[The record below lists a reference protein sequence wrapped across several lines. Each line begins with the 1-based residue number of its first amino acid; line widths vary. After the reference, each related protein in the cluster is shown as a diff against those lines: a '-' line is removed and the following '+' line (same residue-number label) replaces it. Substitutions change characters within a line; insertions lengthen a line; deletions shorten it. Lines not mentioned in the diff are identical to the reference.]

1 VCAVLFYN
9 FAKVI
14 NISYITKQINKKM
27 HKSGYIN
34 IIGKPNVGKSS
45 LLNALMGEKLSAV
58 THKAQTTRHRI
69 FGILNTEDYQLVI
82 SDTPGLIKPA
92 YLMQE
97 GMMKFVQ
104 ESLKDADVFLLMTD
118 VFDKFDFDE
127 VVEKIRKSKIPI
139 VVVINK
145 SDLTTQEKLIE
156 LIAKWQTL
164 IPEAEIM
171 PISALYNFNLD
182 KLTSALLD
190 HVPEHEPYFPKDE
203 ISNLPVRFFISEIIR
218 EKIFLSYEKEIPYSV
233 EVVVEEFAEERD
245 IVRMRAVIYVM
256 RDSQKGIIIG
266 KGGEALKKVGTLAR
280 KDIENLVGKHV
291 FLELYVK
298 VLKDWRENKNNLKNF
313 GLMQ

>member
-1 VCAVLFYN
+1 
-9 FAKVI
+9 
-14 NISYITKQINKKM
+14 M
-27 HKSGYIN
+27 HKSGFIS

-69 FGILNTEDYQLVI
+69 FGLLNTEDYQLVI

-104 ESLKDADVFLLMTD
+104 ESMKDADVFLLMTD
-118 VFDKFDFDE
+118 VFDKFDFNE
-127 VVEKIRKSKIPI
+127 VVEKMRKSKIPMI
-139 VVVINK
+139 VAINK
-145 SDLTTQEKLIE
+145 SDLSTQEKLLE
-156 LIAKWQTL
+156 LIEKWQKL
-164 IPEAEIM
+164 LPEAEVM
-171 PISALYNFNLD
+171 PISALFNFNLD
-182 KLTSALLD
+182 KILNSLLS
-190 HVPEHEPYFPKDE
+190 HIPFHEPYFSKDE
-203 ISNLPVRFFISEIIR
+203 ISNLPVRFFTSEIIR
-218 EKIFLSYEKEIPYSV
+218 EKIFLNYEKEIPYSV
-233 EVVVEEFAEERD
+233 EVVIDGFEEEKD
-245 IVRMRAVIYVM
+245 ITRIRAIIYVM

-266 KGGEALKKVGTLAR
+266 KKGEALKRVGTEAR
-280 KDIENLVGKHV
+280 KDIEVLIDKHV

>member
-1 VCAVLFYN
+1 
-9 FAKVI
+9 
-14 NISYITKQINKKM
+14 M
-27 HKSGYIN
+27 HKSGFIS

-69 FGILNTEDYQLVI
+69 FGLLNTEDYQLVI

-104 ESLKDADVFLLMTD
+104 ESMKDADVFLFMTD
-118 VFDKFDFDE
+118 VWDKFDFNE
-127 VVEKIRKSKIPI
+127 VIEKMKKSKIPMI
-139 VVVINK
+139 VAINK
-145 SDLTTQEKLIE
+145 SDLSTQEKLIE
-156 LIAKWQTL
+156 LIDKWQTL
-164 IPEAEIM
+164 LPEAEVM
-171 PISALYNFNLD
+171 PISALFNFNLD
-182 KLTSALLD
+182 KLLNAILS
-190 HVPEHEPYFPKDE
+190 HIPFHEPYFSKEE
-203 ISNLPVRFFISEIIR
+203 ISNLPVRFFTSEIIR
-218 EKIFLSYEKEIPYSV
+218 EKIFLNYEKEIPYSV
-233 EVVVEEFAEERD
+233 EVVIDGFEEEKD
-245 IVRMRAVIYVM
+245 ITKIRAIIYVM

-266 KGGEALKKVGTLAR
+266 KKGEALKKVGTEAR
-280 KDIENLVGKHV
+280 KDIENLIDKHV

>member
-1 VCAVLFYN
+1 
-9 FAKVI
+9 
-14 NISYITKQINKKM
+14 M
-27 HKSGYIN
+27 HKSGFIS

-69 FGILNTEDYQLVI
+69 FGLLNTEDYQLVL

-104 ESLKDADVFLLMTD
+104 ESMKDADVFLLMTD
-118 VFDKFDFDE
+118 VYDKFDFNE
-127 VVEKIRKSKIPI
+127 VVEKMRKSKIPMI
-139 VVVINK
+139 VAINK
-145 SDLTTQEKLIE
+145 SDLSTQEKLIE
-156 LIAKWQTL
+156 LIDKWQTL
-164 IPEAEIM
+164 LPEAEVM
-171 PISALYNFNLD
+171 PISALFNFNLD
-182 KLTSALLD
+182 KLLNALLS
-190 HVPEHEPYFPKDE
+190 HIPFHEPYFSKEE
-203 ISNLPVRFFISEIIR
+203 ISNLPVRFFTSEIIR
-218 EKIFLSYEKEIPYSV
+218 EKIFLNYEKEIPYSV
-233 EVVVEEFAEERD
+233 EVVIDGFEEEKD
-245 IVRMRAVIYVM
+245 ITRIRAIIYVM

-266 KGGEALKKVGTLAR
+266 KKGEALKRVGTEAR
-280 KDIENLVGKHV
+280 KDIEVLIDKHV